1 MTYIGSNQR
10 LDRYRKVYCLDKHPF
25 QARSFRD
32 EQLAVYIRYAVDLDV
47 RERFLSFADC
57 SNCRETLKQRVGKC
71 LERSANSSSVLRWC
85 SCHGWKGQKE
95 VRSLHPNVVYIHCI
109 VHRLKLVIVASCLST
124 RHAVSFF
131 SNIEGAFHWAFSGGS
146 LAMHESPA
154 DRRLVAQMRSIG
166 NGSPVGG
173 RVAQCNV
180 PPVTLRLLLA
190 TGKQQSN
197 FLIQVA
203 NVCILELWL
212 D

>member
-154 DRRLVAQMRSIG
+154 DRDW
-166 NGSPVGG
+166 SPRCVPLGTAHQLAAG
-173 RVAQCNV
+173 LLNV
-180 PPVTLRLLLA
+180 MCPQSLYVFFSRPANNKVTFWF
-190 TGKQQSN
+190 K
-197 FLIQVA
+197 
-203 NVCILELWL
+203 WL
-212 D
+212 MCAY